1 MFLILNAIP
10 VSILHRVVEKSAGL
24 QGVTSGH
31 RCPRHQQVR
40 PECFHKIKFNNI
52 IFVCISEFNYQQTQR
67 PHLNIRGLTLIGK
80 RPCNPLFTPLLQLG
94 KSTSKSL
101 RVGRG
106 GERCPMLASCLFNWS
121 NPAFFEEARS
131 QAMCLLSQLDGLGAG
146 AGVAVRRRGG
156 QYCRR

>member
-1 MFLILNAIP
+1 MFLILNDIP

-52 IFVCISEFNYQQTQR
+52 MFVCISEFNYQQTQR

-80 RPCNPLFTPLLQLG
+80 PPCNIMFTPLLQLG

-101 RVGRG
+101 RVGKSA
-106 GERCPMLASCLFNWS
+106 EKCL
-121 NPAFFEEARS
+121 
-131 QAMCLLSQLDGLGAG
+131 
-146 AGVAVRRRGG
+146 
-156 QYCRR
+156 